1 MPSAGIGEQA
11 GDRARPVV
19 GEGLAVSP
27 GWEPQSRPTCTVWW
41 DLPARECVGVN
52 KASIFPCPA
61 ACTACHRW
69 GKTAGV
75 VFVADDLA
83 AWLVGLLADDGRR
96 RLTRLVLG
104 SDQEQAHLPLPEP
117 ASRERTIGELLT
129 LLADIGEEATA

>member
-1 MPSAGIGEQA
+1 MHRLVGLTGSRVRQGKQGLDIHLPCRLHGMPQA
-11 GDRARPVV
+11 GEDS
-19 GEGLAVSP
+19 E
-27 GWEPQSRPTCTVWW
+27 
-41 DLPARECVGVN
+41 
-52 KASIFPCPA
+52 
-61 ACTACHRW
+61 
-69 GKTAGV
+69 V

-117 ASRERTIGELLT
+117 AGRERTIGELLT

>member
-1 MPSAGIGEQA
+1 
-11 GDRARPVV
+11 
-19 GEGLAVSP
+19 
-27 GWEPQSRPTCTVWW
+27 
-41 DLPARECVGVN
+41 
-52 KASIFPCPA
+52 
-61 ACTACHRW
+61 
-69 GKTAGV
+69 V